1 MRSAIPNELTP
12 REYADQEFELRMFD
26 KQTAHVQALKRLETD
41 GTLAEIK
48 ARIEAGNANRESQER
63 LKQKELEIAQL
74 ENKWLKLPLTIIKFP
89 LYPILGVAF
98 CICMARK
105 YDPPESFWKLLR

>member
-1 MRSAIPNELTP
+1 MRGNIPDDLTA
-12 REYADQEFELRMFD
+12 REYADHEHEIRLFELQRD
-26 KQTAHVQALKRLETD
+26 HVQELKRLENE
-41 GTLAEIK
+41 GKIAEIK

-63 LKQKELEIAQL
+63 IKQKELDIVRL
-74 ENKWLKLPLTIIKFP
+74 ENKWLRLPITIIKLP

-105 YDPPESFWKLLR
+105 YDPPESFWRLLR